1 MKEITIKLNE
11 FILKD
16 KASGKTMTVQ
26 TVRTLEEL
34 YGYIEESER
43 GDAQWK
49 VERALGELYG
59 QKEDES

>member
-1 MKEITIKLNE
+1 MKQITIQLNE
-11 FILKD
+11 VILKD

-34 YGYIEESER
+34 HGYINESEN
-43 GDAQWK
+43 DHAQYK
-49 VERALGELYG
+49 VEEALSDLYG